1 MTGDVITVH
10 WVSLTAGWG
19 FFAGY
24 EGCFSRTERC
34 KVNKTADYRVSE
46 PQYVRTV
53 SGRAL
58 FSRGRGGSGGGVD
71 VEKISPFTRGPQEQ
85 NIELQDDE
93 NIYLVIKLGV

>member
-24 EGCFSRTERC
+24 EGCFSRTEIC

-58 FSRGRGGSGGGVD
+58 FSRGRGGSGGGGRCG
-71 VEKISPFTRGPQEQ
+71 KNFAFHSGSTRAK
-85 NIELQDDE
+85 
-93 NIYLVIKLGV
+93 Y